1 MEIDKPKFWQNK
13 KSFFSIILLPLTFLV
28 LVAIFLKKKISNQK
42 KFNIPVL
49 CIGNIYIGGTGKT
62 PLSMMIADE
71 LKNIGK
77 KPVIIKKFYKNQNDE
92 HLLIKKKTISLISEK
107 SRKNAI
113 NLAEK
118 QYDLAILDDGFQDYG
133 IKKDLSILCFHSEQL
148 IGNGFVFPSGPL
160 RENFNSIK
168 RAQIIIIN
176 GQENLVFE
184 KKIYNINANIQLFY
198 SNYILN
204 DYEKYK
210 NTNILAIAG
219 IGNPNNFFN
228 LLLENG
234 LKIKKTFAFPDHYEF
249 NKKELSKIIDH
260 AKKNSYTILTT
271 EKDFLRIEKYKLPE
285 INYCSI
291 DLKIKEK
298 EKLISLIK
306 KIYD

>member
-260 AKKNSYTILTT
+260 AKKNSYTI
-271 EKDFLRIEKYKLPE
+271 
-285 INYCSI
+285 
-291 DLKIKEK
+291 
-298 EKLISLIK
+298 
-306 KIYD
+306 